1 MYKDKRGLWRQSVKI
16 NGKKKTF
23 SAKTKKD
30 LALKM
35 IQFDIKRKEALTLE
49 SVAEG
54 WKEENWEK
62 LRFGSF
68 RTYSPCLNRI
78 IAKFGDKN
86 IDEIKPKEIQL
97 WLKEL
102 GETYAQ
108 KTVSNHKCVLSQIF
122 DYAIVNLNMDIYNPC
137 DRVKLPSGLKKGTRE
152 ALSEAERQA
161 VLSTSVSDF
170 QLGFVILFTGCRLGE
185 ALALQYRDCDLKNNV
200 IHITKSV
207 GFHGNQPV
215 INPPKTK
222 TSVRT
227 VPLLPPLKQRLKELK
242 LKPTDYLVSGEKP
255 LTKSVL
261 FRRWEK
267 FCKDKKI
274 DIDRHSIRHQYA
286 TTLYEAG
293 IDPKS
298 AQELLGHAQIST
310 TMDIYT
316 HISEAKHKQDYIKLA
331 NYIEGKRKKRGTKK
345 ISDKENIG

>member
-1 MYKDKRGLWRQSVKI
+1 MFKDKRGLWRQSVYI

-35 IQFDIKRKEALTLE
+35 IQFDIKQKESLTLE
-49 SVAEG
+49 NVAES

-78 IAKFGDKN
+78 IERFGDKN
-86 IDEIKPKEIQL
+86 IDEIKPKEVHV

-102 GETYAQ
+102 GQQYAQ

-122 DYAIVNLNMDIYNPC
+122 DYAIVNLGMDIYNPC

-152 ALSEAERQA
+152 ALSEQERQA
-161 VLSTSVSDF
+161 ILSTTKEEF
-170 QLGFVILFTGCRLGE
+170 QLGFIILFTGCRLGE
-185 ALALQYRDCDLKNNV
+185 ALALQYKDIDFKNNV

-207 GFHGNQPV
+207 GFHGNQPF
-215 INPPKTK
+215 INPPKTR

-227 VPLLPPLKQRLKELK
+227 VPLLPQLKQRLKELK
-242 LKPTDYLVSGEKP
+242 LKPDDYLVSGEKP
-255 LTKSVL
+255 LTKSIL
-261 FRRWEK
+261 YRRWEK
-267 FCKDKKI
+267 FCKDKNI

-293 IDPKS
+293 IDAKS
-298 AQELLGHAQIST
+298 AQELLGHAQIAT

-316 HISEAKHKQDYIKLA
+316 HISESKQKQDYIRLA
-331 NYIEGKRKKRGTKK
+331 NYF
-345 ISDKENIG
+345 ENIG

>member
-1 MYKDKRGLWRQSVKI
+1 MFKDKRGLWRQSVYI

-35 IQFDIKRKEALTLE
+35 IQFDIKQKESLTLE
-49 SVAEG
+49 NVAES

-78 IAKFGDKN
+78 IERFGDKN
-86 IDEIKPKEIQL
+86 IDEIKPKEVQV

-102 GETYAQ
+102 GQQYAQ

-122 DYAIVNLNMDIYNPC
+122 DYAIVNLGMDIYNPC

-152 ALSEAERQA
+152 ALSEQERQA
-161 VLSTSVSDF
+161 ILSTTKEEF
-170 QLGFVILFTGCRLGE
+170 QLGFIILFTGCRLGE
-185 ALALQYRDCDLKNNV
+185 ALALQYKDIDFKNNV

-207 GFHGNQPV
+207 GFHGNQPF
-215 INPPKTK
+215 INPPKTR

-227 VPLLPPLKQRLKELK
+227 VPLLPQLKQRLKELK
-242 LKPTDYLVSGEKP
+242 LKPDDYLVSGEKP
-255 LTKSVL
+255 LTKSIL
-261 FRRWEK
+261 YRRWMNY
-267 FCKDKKI
+267 CKAKGI

-293 IDPKS
+293 IDAKS
-298 AQELLGHAQIST
+298 AQELLGHAQIAT

-316 HISEAKHKQDYIKLA
+316 HISESKQKQDYIRLA
-331 NYIEGKRKKRGTKK
+331 NYF
-345 ISDKENIG
+345 ENIG

>member
-1 MYKDKRGLWRQSVKI
+1 MFKDKRGLWRQSVYI

-35 IQFDIKRKEALTLE
+35 IQFDMKQKDALTLRY
-49 SVAEG
+49 VAES

-62 LRFGSF
+62 LRFGSL
-68 RTYSPCLNRI
+68 RTYSPCLERI
-78 IAKFGDKN
+78 INKFGDKN

-102 GETYAQ
+102 GDQYAQ
-108 KTVSNHKCVLSQIF
+108 KTVANHKCILSQIF
-122 DYAIVNLNMDIYNPC
+122 DYAIVGMNMDLYNPC

-152 ALSEAERQA
+152 ALSDKERQA
-161 VLSTSVSDF
+161 VLSTSKDEF
-170 QLGFVILFTGCRLGE
+170 QLGFIILFTGCRLGE
-185 ALALQYRDCDLKNNV
+185 ALALQLKDVDFKENV

-207 GFHGNQPV
+207 GFHGNQPE

-222 TSVRT
+222 TSVRD

-242 LKPTDYLVSGEKP
+242 LKKDDYLVSGEKP
-255 LTKSVL
+255 LTKSIL
-261 FRRWEK
+261 FRRWK
-267 FCKDKKI
+267 NYCKSKGI
-274 DIDRHSIRHQYA
+274 EIDRHSIRHQYA

-316 HISEAKHKQDYIKLA
+316 HISESKMKQDYMKIA
-331 NYIEGKRKKRGTKK
+331 NYIEK
-345 ISDKENIG
+345 IG

>member
-1 MYKDKRGLWRQSVKI
+1 MFKDKRGLWRQSVYI

-23 SAKTKKD
+23 SAKSKKD

-35 IQFDIKRKEALTLE
+35 IQFDIKQKDSLKLE
-49 SVAEG
+49 FVAEQ
-54 WKEENWEK
+54 WREENWEK
-62 LRFGSF
+62 LRFGSL
-68 RTYSPCLNRI
+68 RTYEPCLKRI
-78 IAKFGDKN
+78 IAKFGGKN
-86 IDEIKPKEIQL
+86 IDEIKPLEIQV

-102 GETYAQ
+102 GNQYAQ

-122 DYAIVNLNMDIYNPC
+122 DFAIVNLNLDIYNPC

-152 ALSEAERQA
+152 ALSSNERQA
-161 VLSTSVSDF
+161 ILSTTKDEF
-170 QLGFVILFTGCRLGE
+170 QLGFIILFTGCRLGE
-185 ALALQYRDCDLKNNV
+185 ALALQLKDIDFKNDV

-207 GFHGNQPV
+207 GFHGNQPF

-227 VPLLPPLKQRLKELK
+227 VPLLLPLKQRLKELK
-242 LKPTDYLVSGEKP
+242 LKPDDYLVSGEKP

-261 FRRWEK
+261 YRRWMNY
-267 FCKDKKI
+267 CKAKGI

-316 HISEAKHKQDYIKLA
+316 HISESKQKQNYIKLA
-331 NYIEGKRKKRGTKK
+331 NYF
-345 ISDKENIG
+345 ENIG

>member
-1 MYKDKRGLWRQSVKI
+1 MFKDKRGLWRQSVYI

-35 IQFDIKRKEALTLE
+35 IQFDIKQKDSLKLE
-49 SVAEG
+49 IVAG
-54 WKEENWEK
+54 QWREENWEK
-62 LRFGSF
+62 LRFGSL
-68 RTYSPCLNRI
+68 RTYEPCLKRI
-78 IAKFGDKN
+78 ITKFGERN
-86 IDEIKPKEIQL
+86 IDEIKPLEIQL

-102 GETYAQ
+102 GQTYAQ
-108 KTVSNHKCVLSQIF
+108 KTVSNHKCILSQIYDF
-122 DYAIVNLNMDIYNPC
+122 AIVNLNLDIYNPC

-152 ALSEAERQA
+152 ALSSDERQSI
-161 VLSTSVSDF
+161 LSTTKDEF
-170 QLGFVILFTGCRLGE
+170 QLGYLILFTGCRLGE
-185 ALALQYRDCDLKNNV
+185 ALALQMKDVDMKENV

-207 GFHGNQPV
+207 GFHGNQPF

-242 LKPTDYLVSGEKP
+242 LKPTDYIVSGEKP
-255 LTKSVL
+255 LTKSIL
-261 FRRWEK
+261 YRRWMNY
-267 FCKDKKI
+267 CKSKGI

-293 IDPKS
+293 IDAKS

-316 HISEAKHKQDYIKLA
+316 HISESKIKQDYIKIA
-331 NYIEGKRKKRGTKK
+331 NYIE
-345 ISDKENIG
+345 NIG

>member
-1 MYKDKRGLWRQSVKI
+1 MFKDKRGLWRQSVYI

-23 SAKTKKD
+23 SAKSKKD

-35 IQFDIKRKEALTLE
+35 IQFDIKQKDSLKLE
-49 SVAEG
+49 FVAEQ
-54 WKEENWEK
+54 WREENWEK

-68 RTYSPCLNRI
+68 RTYEPCLRRI

-86 IDEIKPKEIQL
+86 IDEIKPLEIQV

-102 GETYAQ
+102 GNTYAQ
-108 KTVSNHKCVLSQIF
+108 KTVSNHKCLLSQIF
-122 DYAIVNLNMDIYNPC
+122 DFAIVNLNLDIYNPC

-152 ALSEAERQA
+152 ALSSDERQA
-161 VLSTSVSDF
+161 ILSTTKDEF
-170 QLGFVILFTGCRLGE
+170 QLGFIILFTGCRLGE
-185 ALALQYRDCDLKNNV
+185 ALALQLKDIDFKNDV

-227 VPLLPPLKQRLKELK
+227 IPLLPPLKQRLKVLK
-242 LKPTDYLVSGEKP
+242 LKPDDYLVSGEKP
-255 LTKSVL
+255 LTKSIL
-261 FRRWEK
+261 YRRWMNY
-267 FCKDKKI
+267 CKSKGI
-274 DIDRHSIRHQYA
+274 EIDRHSIRHQYA

-316 HISEAKHKQDYIKLA
+316 HISESKQRQDYIKLA
-331 NYIEGKRKKRGTKK
+331 NYF
-345 ISDKENIG
+345 ENIG